1 MGAVRRGRWRGTAA
15 LGEIPS
21 VNRTGVQVMK
31 TTVTTIAIA
40 TMALVVLVLA
50 ACASRNEAPDPAA
63 VQEQVAEY
71 RAEEIEL
78 IRSTVLD
85 DDRAD
90 RLIALLGE
98 RDRLI
103 SDHVNDIIA
112 YRKEMSALNANYD
125 AERESFDV
133 LLNKYNIQRESAQR
147 EIIALIT
154 AMKKE
159 TTADE
164 WKIISKYQ
172 IKRLNPRQTAYQQA
186 QGGV

>member
-1 MGAVRRGRWRGTAA
+1 M
-15 LGEIPS
+15 
-21 VNRTGVQVMK
+21 N
-31 TTVTTIAIA
+31 TTITKIAIA
-40 TMALVVLVLA
+40 IIAIVALVLA
-50 ACASRNEAPDPAA
+50 ACASRKDAPDPAA

-71 RAEEIEL
+71 RAAEIDL

-85 DDRAD
+85 DDRAE

-103 SDHVNDIIA
+103 SDHVNEIIA
-112 YRKEMSALNANYD
+112 YRKDMSALNANYD

-133 LLNKYNIQRESAQR
+133 LLDNYNKQRESAQR
-147 EIIALIT
+147 EIVAVLAT
-154 AMKKE
+154 MKKE
-159 TTADE
+159 TTVDE

-172 IKRLNPRQTAYQQA
+172 LKRLNLRQIGYREV